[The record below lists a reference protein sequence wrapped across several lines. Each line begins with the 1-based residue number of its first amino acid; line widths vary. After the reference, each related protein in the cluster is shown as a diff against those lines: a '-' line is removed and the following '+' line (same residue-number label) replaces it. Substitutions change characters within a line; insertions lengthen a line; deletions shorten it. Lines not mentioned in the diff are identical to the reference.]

1 MKTMPPFLSAP
12 DRKRGHSIGGK
23 TMEWLDIVDEN
34 GVPTGRRAER
44 AQVHACGLLHR
55 TAHVWIVRKRWGTWQ
70 ILLQKR
76 SDKKDAYPGCYDI
89 SSAGHLPAGEDF
101 VPAALRELK
110 EELGYTA
117 VPEQLIFC
125 GRRRFHFS
133 QVFHGKPFHDNQISN
148 IYLLQLDQAPEQFVL
163 QADEVSEVR
172 WFDLSDCFRHVAA
185 GSISH
190 CIFPEEL
197 EMVRQGIAALENQ
210 RKVEYLDIYDAQKRP
225 TGKKRLRDSKLP
237 PDAYQLIAF
246 AVILNTQ
253 GQMLLTLRAP
263 EKQRYPNLWGNTG
276 GAVQAGETSLQA
288 IVREVWEETGIRAEP
303 SDFTLL
309 DTYQNS
315 VNRSFTDVYLLVKDV
330 PLEQMTMQPGETVDA
345 RWVRIEEAEQM
356 MADGRLAKPDADRW
370 PALKPLVMTHR

>member
-1 MKTMPPFLSAP
+1 
-12 DRKRGHSIGGK
+12 
-23 TMEWLDIVDEN
+23 MELLDIVDEN
-34 GVPTGRRAER
+34 GFPTGRQAER
-44 AQVHACGLLHR
+44 EQVHACGMLHR
-55 TAHVWIVRKRWGTWQ
+55 TAHVWIVRKRWDAWQ
-70 ILLQKR
+70 VLLQKR
-76 SDKKDAYPGCYDI
+76 SDSKDAYPGCYDI

-117 VPEQLIFC
+117 IPEQLIYC

-172 WFDLSDCFRHVAA
+172 WFDMADCFHRVAA
-185 GSISH
+185 NSIQH
-190 CIFPEEL
+190 CIFLEEL
-197 EMVRQGIAALENQ
+197 EMVRQGILALEAQ

-225 TGKKRLRDSKLP
+225 TGKKRLRDSRLAP
-237 PDAYQLIAF
+237 GEYQLIAF
-246 AVILNTQ
+246 AVIFNSR
-253 GQMLLTLRAP
+253 GEMLLTLRAP

-276 GAVQAGETSLQA
+276 GAVQAGETSQQA

-309 DTYQNS
+309 NTYQNPVS
-315 VNRSFTDVYLLVKDV
+315 RAFTDVYLLVRDV
-330 PLEQMTMQPGETVDA
+330 PLEQLTMQPGETVAA
-345 RWVRIEEAEQM
+345 RWVGIDEAEQM
-356 MADGRLAKPDADRW
+356 MAAGLIAKPDADRW
-370 PALKPLVMTHR
+370 PALKPLVMAHRQVDVYCWPFGKSCNYQGKE